1 VKRDFDKLRLRG
13 LDMVFQPIE
22 QLHLGAE
29 AEVWSG
35 TWMGRPAVKK
45 IRRPRG
51 WRHPNL
57 EKRLG
62 FRRMLSEARL
72 LIRAQRVGLEVPAI
86 WDLDLDNGVLVME
99 MLPGRPLIE
108 ILRDKTTS
116 QEVINSSLYN
126 SGALVRRLHR
136 LAITHGDLSTNNIL
150 IDQGLNAYLVD
161 FGLASIEYEVER
173 FGIDLHV
180 IDEILG
186 ASHPSIEGAIEVFLQ
201 GYVDEEINL
210 GPAAELS
217 GGSVPD
223 AESVLRR
230 LEQVRSRV
238 RYHG

>member
-1 VKRDFDKLRLRG
+1 
-13 LDMVFQPIE
+13 MVFQPNE
-22 QLHLGAE
+22 RLHLGAE

-35 TWMGRPAVKK
+35 LWMGRQAVRK
-45 IRRPRG
+45 IRRKRG

-62 FRRMLSEARL
+62 FRRLLSEARL
-72 LIRAQRVGLEVPAI
+72 LIRARRVGLEVPAI
-86 WDLDLDNGVLVME
+86 WDVDLDKGILVME

-108 ILRDKTTS
+108 LLRD
-116 QEVINSSLYN
+116 ENSTQDMIRNSLYN

-150 IDQGLNAYLVD
+150 IDDDLSAYLVD
-161 FGLASIEYEVER
+161 FGLASIDYEVER

-186 ASHPSIEGAIEVFLQ
+186 ASHPSIEGGIDIFLK
-201 GYVDEEINL
+201 GYLDEESRL
-210 GPAAELS
+210 GPAKEQT
-217 GGSVPD
+217 GGVVPTAD
-223 AESVLRR
+223 AVMKR

>member
-1 VKRDFDKLRLRG
+1 
-13 LDMVFQPIE
+13 MVFQPNE
-22 QLHLGAE
+22 RLHLGAE

-35 TWMGRPAVKK
+35 LWMGRQAVRK
-45 IRRPRG
+45 IRRKRG

-62 FRRMLSEARL
+62 FRRLLSEARL
-72 LIRAQRVGLEVPAI
+72 LIRARRVGLEVPAI
-86 WDLDLDNGVLVME
+86 WDVDLDKGILVME

-108 ILRDKTTS
+108 LLRD
-116 QEVINSSLYN
+116 ENSTQDLIRNSLYN

-150 IDQGLNAYLVD
+150 IDDDLSAHLVD
-161 FGLASIEYEVER
+161 FGLASIDYEVER

-186 ASHPSIEGAIEVFLQ
+186 ASHPSIEGGIDIFLE
-201 GYVDEEINL
+201 GYLDEESRL
-210 GPAAELS
+210 GPAKEQT
-217 GGSVPD
+217 GGVVPSAD
-223 AESVLRR
+223 AVMKR

>member
-1 VKRDFDKLRLRG
+1 
-13 LDMVFQPIE
+13 MVFQPNE
-22 QLHLGAE
+22 RLHLGAE

-35 TWMGRPAVKK
+35 LWMGRQAVRK
-45 IRRPRG
+45 IRRKRG

-62 FRRMLSEARL
+62 FRRLLSEARL
-72 LIRAQRVGLEVPAI
+72 LIRARRVGLEVPAI
-86 WDLDLDNGVLVME
+86 WDVDLDKGILVME
-99 MLPGRPLIE
+99 MLPGSPLIE
-108 ILRDKTTS
+108 LLRD
-116 QEVINSSLYN
+116 ENSTQDLIRNSLYN

-150 IDQGLNAYLVD
+150 IDDDLSAHLVD
-161 FGLASIEYEVER
+161 FGLASIDYEVER

-186 ASHPSIEGAIEVFLQ
+186 ASHPSIEGGIDIFLK
-201 GYVDEEINL
+201 GYLDEESRL
-210 GPAAELS
+210 GPAKEQT
-217 GGSVPD
+217 GGVVPTAD
-223 AESVLRR
+223 AVMKR

>member
-1 VKRDFDKLRLRG
+1 
-13 LDMVFQPIE
+13 MVFQPNE
-22 QLHLGAE
+22 RLHLGAE

-35 TWMGRPAVKK
+35 LWMGRQAVRK
-45 IRRPRG
+45 IRRKRG

-62 FRRMLSEARL
+62 FRRLLSEARL
-72 LIRAQRVGLEVPAI
+72 LIRARRVGLEVPAI
-86 WDLDLDNGVLVME
+86 WDVDLDKGILVME

-108 ILRDKTTS
+108 LLRD
-116 QEVINSSLYN
+116 ENSTQDLIRNSLYN

-150 IDQGLNAYLVD
+150 IDDDLSAHLVD
-161 FGLASIEYEVER
+161 FGLASIDYEVER

-186 ASHPSIEGAIEVFLQ
+186 ASHPSIEGGIDIFLK
-201 GYVDEEINL
+201 GYLDEESRL
-210 GPAAELS
+210 GPAQEQT
-217 GGSVPD
+217 GGVVPTAD
-223 AESVLRR
+223 AVMKR

>member
-1 VKRDFDKLRLRG
+1 
-13 LDMVFQPIE
+13 MVFQPDE
-22 QLHLGAE
+22 RLHLGAE

-35 TWMGRPAVKK
+35 LWMGRRAVRK
-45 IRRPRG
+45 IRRKRG

-62 FRRMLSEARL
+62 FRRLLSEARL
-72 LIRAQRVGLEVPAI
+72 LIRARRVGLEVPAI
-86 WDLDLDNGVLVME
+86 WDVDLDKGILVME

-108 ILRDKTTS
+108 LLRD
-116 QEVINSSLYN
+116 ENSTQDMIRNSLYN

-150 IDQGLNAYLVD
+150 IDDDLSAHLVD
-161 FGLASIEYEVER
+161 FGLASIDYEVER

-186 ASHPSIEGAIEVFLQ
+186 ASHPSIEGGIDIFLK
-201 GYVDEEINL
+201 GYLDEESRL
-210 GPAAELS
+210 GPAKEQT
-217 GGSVPD
+217 GGVVPTAD
-223 AESVLRR
+223 AVMKR

>member
-1 VKRDFDKLRLRG
+1 
-13 LDMVFQPIE
+13 MVFQPNE
-22 QLHLGAE
+22 RLHLGAE

-35 TWMGRPAVKK
+35 LWMGRQAVRK
-45 IRRPRG
+45 IRRKRG

-62 FRRMLSEARL
+62 FRRLLSEARL
-72 LIRAQRVGLEVPAI
+72 LIRARRVGLEVPAI
-86 WDLDLDNGVLVME
+86 WDVDLDKGILVME

-108 ILRDKTTS
+108 LLRDD
-116 QEVINSSLYN
+116 NSTQDMIRNSLYN

-150 IDQGLNAYLVD
+150 IDDDLSAHLVD
-161 FGLASIEYEVER
+161 FGLASIDYEVER

-186 ASHPSIEGAIEVFLQ
+186 ASHPSIEGGIDIFLE
-201 GYVDEEINL
+201 GYLDEESRL
-210 GPAAELS
+210 GPAKEQT
-217 GGSVPD
+217 GGVVPSAD
-223 AESVLRR
+223 AVMKR

>member
-1 VKRDFDKLRLRG
+1 
-13 LDMVFQPIE
+13 MVFQPNE
-22 QLHLGAE
+22 RLHLGAE

-35 TWMGRPAVKK
+35 LWMGRQAVRK
-45 IRRPRG
+45 IRRKRG

-62 FRRMLSEARL
+62 FRRLLSEARL
-72 LIRAQRVGLEVPAI
+72 LIRARRVGLEVPAI
-86 WDLDLDNGVLVME
+86 WDVDLDKGILVME

-108 ILRDKTTS
+108 LLRDD
-116 QEVINSSLYN
+116 NSTQDMIRNSLYN

-150 IDQGLNAYLVD
+150 IDDDLSAHLVD
-161 FGLASIEYEVER
+161 FGLASIDYEVER

-186 ASHPSIEGAIEVFLQ
+186 ASHPSIEGGIDIFLK
-201 GYVDEEINL
+201 GYLDEESRL
-210 GPAAELS
+210 GPAKEQT
-217 GGSVPD
+217 GGVVPTAD
-223 AESVLRR
+223 AVMKR

>member
-1 VKRDFDKLRLRG
+1 
-13 LDMVFQPIE
+13 MVFQPNE
-22 QLHLGAE
+22 RLHLGAE

-35 TWMGRPAVKK
+35 LWMGRQAVRK
-45 IRRPRG
+45 IRRKRG

-62 FRRMLSEARL
+62 FRRLLSEARL
-72 LIRAQRVGLEVPAI
+72 LIRARRVGLEVPAI
-86 WDLDLDNGVLVME
+86 WDVDLDKGILVME

-108 ILRDKTTS
+108 LLRD
-116 QEVINSSLYN
+116 ENSTQDMIRNSLYN

-150 IDQGLNAYLVD
+150 IDDDLSAHLVD
-161 FGLASIEYEVER
+161 FGLASIDYEVER

-186 ASHPSIEGAIEVFLQ
+186 ASHPSIEGGIDIFLK
-201 GYVDEEINL
+201 GYLDEESIL
-210 GPAAELS
+210 GPAKEQT
-217 GGSVPD
+217 GGVVPTAD
-223 AESVLRR
+223 AVMKR

>member
-1 VKRDFDKLRLRG
+1 
-13 LDMVFQPIE
+13 MVFQPNE
-22 QLHLGAE
+22 RLHLGAE

-35 TWMGRPAVKK
+35 LWMGRQAVRK
-45 IRRPRG
+45 IRRKRG

-57 EKRLG
+57 EKLLG
-62 FRRMLSEARL
+62 FRRLLSEARL
-72 LIRAQRVGLEVPAI
+72 LIRARRVGLEVPAI
-86 WDLDLDNGVLVME
+86 WDVDLDKGILVME

-108 ILRDKTTS
+108 LLID
-116 QEVINSSLYN
+116 ENSTQDLIRNSLYN

-150 IDQGLNAYLVD
+150 IDDDLSAHLVD
-161 FGLASIEYEVER
+161 FGLASIDYEVER

-186 ASHPSIEGAIEVFLQ
+186 ASHPSIEGGIDIFLK
-201 GYVDEEINL
+201 GYLDEESRL
-210 GPAAELS
+210 GPAKEQT
-217 GGSVPD
+217 GGVVPTAD
-223 AESVLRR
+223 AVMKR

>member
-1 VKRDFDKLRLRG
+1 
-13 LDMVFQPIE
+13 MVFQPNE
-22 QLHLGAE
+22 RLHLGAE

-35 TWMGRPAVKK
+35 LWMGRQAVRK
-45 IRRPRG
+45 IRRKRG

-62 FRRMLSEARL
+62 FRRLLSEARL
-72 LIRAQRVGLEVPAI
+72 LIRARRVGLEVPAI
-86 WDLDLDNGVLVME
+86 WDVDLDKGILVME

-108 ILRDKTTS
+108 LLRD
-116 QEVINSSLYN
+116 ENSTQDMIRNSLYN

-150 IDQGLNAYLVD
+150 IDDDLSAHLVD
-161 FGLASIEYEVER
+161 FGLASIDYEVER

-186 ASHPSIEGAIEVFLQ
+186 ASHPSIEGGIDIFLK
-201 GYVDEEINL
+201 GYLDEESRL
-210 GPAAELS
+210 GPAKEQT
-217 GGSVPD
+217 GGVVPTAD
-223 AESVLRR
+223 AVMKR

>member
-1 VKRDFDKLRLRG
+1 
-13 LDMVFQPIE
+13 
-22 QLHLGAE
+22 
-29 AEVWSG
+29 
-35 TWMGRPAVKK
+35 MGRQAVRK
-45 IRRPRG
+45 IRRTRG

-62 FRRMLSEARL
+62 FRRLLSEARL
-72 LIRAQRVGLEVPAI
+72 LIRARRVGLEVPAI
-86 WDLDLDNGVLVME
+86 WDVDLEKGILIME

-108 ILRDKTTS
+108 LLRDEKST
-116 QEVINSSLYN
+116 QDMIRNSLYN

-150 IDQGLNAYLVD
+150 IDDDLSAHLVD
-161 FGLASIEYEVER
+161 FGLASIDYEVER

-186 ASHPSIEGAIEVFLQ
+186 ASHPSIEGGIDIFLE
-201 GYVDEEINL
+201 GYLDEESRL
-210 GPAAELS
+210 GPAKEQT
-217 GGSVPD
+217 GGVVPSAD
-223 AESVLRR
+223 AVMKR

>member
-1 VKRDFDKLRLRG
+1 
-13 LDMVFQPIE
+13 
-22 QLHLGAE
+22 
-29 AEVWSG
+29 
-35 TWMGRPAVKK
+35 MGRQAVRK
-45 IRRPRG
+45 IRRKRG

-62 FRRMLSEARL
+62 FRRLLSEARL
-72 LIRAQRVGLEVPAI
+72 LIRARRVGLEVPAI
-86 WDLDLDNGVLVME
+86 WDVDLEKGILIME

-108 ILRDKTTS
+108 LLRDEKST
-116 QEVINSSLYN
+116 QDMIRNSLYN

-150 IDQGLNAYLVD
+150 IDDDLSAHLVD
-161 FGLASIEYEVER
+161 FGLASIDYEVER

-186 ASHPSIEGAIEVFLQ
+186 ASHPSIEGGIDIFLE
-201 GYVDEEINL
+201 GYLDEESRL
-210 GPAAELS
+210 GPAKEQT
-217 GGSVPD
+217 GGVVPSAD
-223 AESVLRR
+223 AVMKR

>member
-1 VKRDFDKLRLRG
+1 
-13 LDMVFQPIE
+13 MVFQPDE
-22 QLHLGAE
+22 RLHLGAE

-35 TWMGRPAVKK
+35 LWMGRQAVRK
-45 IRRPRG
+45 IRRKRG

-62 FRRMLSEARL
+62 FRRLLSEARL
-72 LIRAQRVGLEVPAI
+72 LIRARRVGLEVPAI
-86 WDLDLDNGVLVME
+86 WDVDLDKGILVME

-108 ILRDKTTS
+108 LLRD
-116 QEVINSSLYN
+116 ENSTQDMIRNSLYN

-150 IDQGLNAYLVD
+150 IDDDLSAHLVD
-161 FGLASIEYEVER
+161 FGLASIDYEVER

-186 ASHPSIEGAIEVFLQ
+186 ASHPSIEGGIDIFLK
-201 GYVDEEINL
+201 GYLDEESRL
-210 GPAAELS
+210 GPAKEQT
-217 GGSVPD
+217 GGVVPTAD
-223 AESVLRR
+223 AVMKR